1 MTNCVVLFIESF
13 YICQQCLVSSWHM
26 TSYVTSQFHITWPN
40 TTVTRNRR
48 SWIYNTRMYTWA
60 VTFDKSAAT
69 SKHNYI
75 VYLEVVVKGILLYA
89 FDLTSVDW
97 DPSLFATSMHWMIL
111 LLSFF
116 SLSSPDLWAAT
127 PHAVQLYPFSSAHP
141 LPAFVWASFW
151 MLSAPCP
158 LSARQSPVLAEQLSS
173 LQQQLSEAKLTK
185 GFLTPVLIFFF
196 VNIPFAL
203 HFSFQAML
211 QRQLYSSRAFLPPAP
226 PHSFWKPYLGAHTI
240 IHLSCE
246 PRPLLHGTFKYQ
258 DIGGSHSYYLY
269 QHQQLLRVK
278 NKFSTVLS
286 CLY

>member
-1 MTNCVVLFIESF
+1 
-13 YICQQCLVSSWHM
+13 
-26 TSYVTSQFHITWPN
+26 
-40 TTVTRNRR
+40 
-48 SWIYNTRMYTWA
+48 
-60 VTFDKSAAT
+60 
-69 SKHNYI
+69 
-75 VYLEVVVKGILLYA
+75 
-89 FDLTSVDW
+89 
-97 DPSLFATSMHWMIL
+97 
-111 LLSFF
+111 
-116 SLSSPDLWAAT
+116 
-127 PHAVQLYPFSSAHP
+127 
-141 LPAFVWASFW
+141 